1 MQRKTIKWRRPTA
14 NQDNVKH
21 CNQTESLVL
30 LENWSDKCLSFH
42 CTDLY
47 FISYTDQWITGIFQR
62 MQQKE
67 NQNEL

>member
-30 LENWSDKCLSFH
+30 LENVCLSIVR
-42 CTDLY
+42 TYSLY
-47 FISYTDQWITGIFQR
+47 LTRTS
-62 MQQKE
+62 E
-67 NQNEL
+67 